1 MITSDILILS
11 TMNGREVKELAVDSD
26 INTQMF
32 TDTGRRPDKK
42 KFSKPAF

>member
-1 MITSDILILS
+1 M
-11 TMNGREVKELAVDSD
+11 GEKELAVDSD